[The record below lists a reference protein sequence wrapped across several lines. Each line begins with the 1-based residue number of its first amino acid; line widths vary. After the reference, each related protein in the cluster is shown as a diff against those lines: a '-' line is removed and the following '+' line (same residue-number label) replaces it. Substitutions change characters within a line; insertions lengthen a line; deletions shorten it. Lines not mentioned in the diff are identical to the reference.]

1 MIFIVGCIFLKPF
14 LKTVLSKLD
23 EYKKSKW
30 LVMKWLAC
38 VHTGDCKALICQ
50 VGYFIKLLLM
60 RSPDNI
66 TVTCIATSGNDVW
79 HLQPTS
85 PASIGNR
92 VPKTCY
98 LFYNM
103 SLADYIEASDTDGKH
118 HTITNS
124 LSNANNSNTCMWW
137 LYNKDEYG
145 IQYYGL
151 QNVTCYQND
160 DMLVCTGDNSKFTV
174 KLYTADL
181 IAIPS
186 MKCQE
191 TCIV

>member
-1 MIFIVGCIFLKPF
+1 MIFIVGCIFLKLF

-103 SLADYIEASDTDGKH
+103 SPMGSTTQSLTLLAMQITVIHVCDGYIIKVNMEYSIMDYRMWPVTKMM
-118 HTITNS
+118 TCLCVPVITLN
-124 LSNANNSNTCMWW
+124 L
-137 LYNKDEYG
+137 L
-145 IQYYGL
+145 
-151 QNVTCYQND
+151 
-160 DMLVCTGDNSKFTV
+160 
-174 KLYTADL
+174 
-181 IAIPS
+181 
-186 MKCQE
+186 
-191 TCIV
+191 